1 MLDFLSFLLVYIYS
15 NIANQ
20 SNSKKC
26 QVYLIDN
33 SNLKPLACSLRFSP
47 GTGSLAVTLWGS
59 ICDHY

>member
-26 QVYLIDN
+26 QVDLIDN
-33 SNLKPLACSLRFSP
+33 SDLKPLARSLSFSP
-47 GTGSLAVTLWGS
+47 KTRSLTVTLLGK
-59 ICDHY
+59 YM